1 MIGILVFTTDPNPK
15 KTAKCDFG
23 DKEYLIRIIVGN
35 QNDQLFMCVVGLKFS

>member
-15 KTAKCDFG
+15 KCCDFG